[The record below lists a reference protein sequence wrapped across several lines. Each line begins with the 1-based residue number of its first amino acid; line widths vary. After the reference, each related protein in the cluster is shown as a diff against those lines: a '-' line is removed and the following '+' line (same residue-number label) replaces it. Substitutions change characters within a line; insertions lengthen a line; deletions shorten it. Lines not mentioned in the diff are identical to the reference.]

1 MIDKQS
7 NINESSNASNSYLQ
21 SLFFAHK
28 TIPYFKVCSFY
39 FSGTQN
45 FVDFHQAVNWL
56 ASQRSIKPIG
66 PMIPSFYLDKQLED
80 DKEYGLS
87 LFNPNQ
93 DGCNEW
99 LDSRETG
106 LVVYVSFGSMAA
118 LGEEQMAEIAW
129 GLKRS
134 SCCFLPQLEVL
145 AHKSVVGCF
154 MTHCGWNS
162 TLEALSLGVP
172 MVAMPEWTD
181 QPTNA
186 KCIADVWHLGVKLR
200 GNEMRRNSEKWMKLA
215 KTAVDEGGSSDKNI
229 TEFAAELAMKFHE
242 TKDSKQLMSFWMPS
256 LPDVS
261 FKYIAAAATSS
272 GWVDITGYLKKL
284 DRLNKKMDVFLQ
296 GLVDEHRDDRDRN
309 TMINRF
315 LALQEEQ
322 PEYYTD
328 DIVK

>member
-7 NINESSNASNSYLQ
+7 KINESSNASNSYLQ

-80 DKEYGLS
+80 DKEY
-87 LFNPNQ
+87 
-93 DGCNEW
+93 
-99 LDSRETG
+99 
-106 LVVYVSFGSMAA
+106 
-118 LGEEQMAEIAW
+118 EIAW

-134 SCCFLPQLEVL
+134 ACCFLWAVRESERKKLPSNFVEESSKKSLLVTWSPQLEVL

-186 KCIADVWHLGVKLR
+186 KCIAEVWHVGVRVKENEKGIVTKEEVEGCIREVMEGER

-215 KTAVDEGGSSDKNI
+215 KTAVEKI
-229 TEFAAELAMKFHE
+229 
-242 TKDSKQLMSFWMPS
+242 
-256 LPDVS
+256 
-261 FKYIAAAATSS
+261 IC
-272 GWVDITGYLKKL
+272 
-284 DRLNKKMDVFLQ
+284 
-296 GLVDEHRDDRDRN
+296 
-309 TMINRF
+309 
-315 LALQEEQ
+315 
-322 PEYYTD
+322 
-328 DIVK
+328 